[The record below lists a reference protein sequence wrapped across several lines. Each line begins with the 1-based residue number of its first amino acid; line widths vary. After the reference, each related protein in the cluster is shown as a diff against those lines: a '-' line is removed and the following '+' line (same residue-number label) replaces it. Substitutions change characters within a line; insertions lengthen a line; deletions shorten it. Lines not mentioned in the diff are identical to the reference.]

1 MAAGSLTTTTSVDAP
16 GDAHG
21 VPATQVGVGY
31 RPHLDGIRT
40 VAVYLGVAFHVGADR
55 LDGGFIG
62 VDIFFVL
69 SGYLVTQLL
78 IKDLSGKGSIELKRF
93 YSRRIRRLLPA
104 ATMALLATAIVFS
117 ALAAPAELHGGRN
130 AVSAAAL
137 HVSNW
142 FFIAQSV
149 QYFGADL
156 QSNPVVQ
163 FWSLSVEE
171 QFYAAWPLLL
181 ATLYAIAG
189 RFGARRWTIV
199 QSTVLVAIAASFTS
213 ALLMGRVNLDRAY
226 YGTDMRVYQLLGG
239 AMLAL
244 SPGVLLRMNRSERIR
259 RLLPYTAAAAL
270 GGLLFLSTWILRMPP
285 IERGALAALCTLTLI
300 ASMEAGPHG
309 LVRRFLST
317 RPMVYLGKISYGT
330 YLWHWLVIVVSVRV
344 ADISPMSTFLVSSIL
359 ASGLA
364 ALSYEVIERPFR
376 ESPRLNNRRRT
387 VVIVGLS
394 TSAAMGLLVAPLIFR
409 QHMHE
414 QPVDVV
420 QGTAVGAT
428 RVPAD
433 LDWRGAQNDTADF
446 PTCTASKPDPCTLV
460 KGSGSHILLL
470 GDSHARMYIP
480 MFTRLAR
487 EAGITF
493 SADVAPACPWQ
504 KGLQYRNE
512 ERDCRS
518 HQAELYPAVVDRL
531 DPDVVVVANRA
542 YDAQGS
548 PLFVS
553 DEDRGELTP
562 GSEAYLESIRARTD
576 ATIQLLRSAGRKVV
590 IIEPIPV
597 APLGVN
603 PLLCLSKATYLDECR
618 FVSSTLPTPVER
630 IYREEAK
637 KDPGVWSL
645 DIDQRVCPYL
655 PICDPIVD
663 GLIVRRDTSHL
674 TTRFA
679 DTLVTP
685 FKRFL
690 TTNKILK

>member
-1 MAAGSLTTTTSVDAP
+1 MADAP
-16 GDAHG
+16 RDVAHG
-21 VPATQVGVGY
+21 VPTTQVGVGY

-55 LDGGFIG
+55 LKGGFIG

-78 IKDLSGKGSIELKRF
+78 IRDLSGKGSIELRRF

-104 ATMALLATAIVFS
+104 ATMALFATAVVFS
-117 ALAAPAELHGGRN
+117 SLAAPAELQDGRN

-181 ATLYAIAG
+181 ATLYAVAG

-199 QSTVLVAIAASFTS
+199 QGTVLAIIAVSFTS
-213 ALLMGRVNLDRAY
+213 ALWIGRTNLDRAY
-226 YGTDMRVYQLLGG
+226 YGTDTRVYQLLGG

-244 SPGVLLRMNRSERIR
+244 SPGILVRLNRSDRIR
-259 RLLPYTAAAAL
+259 SLLPYTALAGL
-270 GGLLFLSTWILRMPP
+270 GGLLFLSTWIVDMPP

-300 ASMEAGPHG
+300 ASMEAGPHAF
-309 LVRRFLST
+309 VRRFLST
-317 RPMVYLGKISYGT
+317 APMVYLGKISYGT

-344 ADISPMSTFLVSSIL
+344 ADVSPFPTFLLSSFI
-359 ASGLA
+359 ATGLS
-364 ALSYEVIERPFR
+364 ALSYEVVERPFR
-376 ESPRLNNRRRT
+376 ESPRLTTRRRT
-387 VVIVGLS
+387 VVVLGLG
-394 TSAAMGLLVAPLIFR
+394 TSVAMGLLVAPFLFR
-409 QHMHE
+409 QHMDE

-420 QGTAVGAT
+420 QGTSVGAT
-428 RVPAD
+428 RVPED
-433 LDWRGAQNDTADF
+433 LDWRGAQQDSADF
-446 PTCTASKPDPCTLV
+446 PTCTADTSADCTLV
-460 KGSGSHILLL
+460 TGKGPHILLI

-480 MFTRLAR
+480 MLTALAKDLDL
-487 EAGITF
+487 TF

-504 KGLQYRNE
+504 EGLQYRRSQKE
-512 ERDCRS
+512 CRD
-518 HQAELYPAVVDRL
+518 HQADMYPGVVDRL
-531 DPDVVVVANRA
+531 DPDVVVVANRSF
-542 YDAQGS
+542 DAPGS

-553 DEDRGELTP
+553 DQELGELPP
-562 GSEAYLESIRARTD
+562 GSKAYLDSVRARTS
-576 ATIQLLRSAGRKVV
+576 ATIKRFRDAGRRVV
-590 IIEPIPV
+590 ILEPVPV
-597 APLGVN
+597 APLGVD
-603 PLLCLSKATYLDECR
+603 PVVCLSDATYLDECR
-618 FVSSTLPTPVER
+618 FVSSVDPTPVER
-630 IYREEAK
+630 IYRDLAENDSE
-637 KDPGVWSL
+637 VWSL
-645 DIDQRVCPYL
+645 DLDRRACPYL

-663 GLIVRRDTSHL
+663 QLIVRRDASHL

-679 DTLVTP
+679 LTLLTP
-685 FKRFL
+685 FEKFL
-690 TTNKILK
+690 TTNKVLP